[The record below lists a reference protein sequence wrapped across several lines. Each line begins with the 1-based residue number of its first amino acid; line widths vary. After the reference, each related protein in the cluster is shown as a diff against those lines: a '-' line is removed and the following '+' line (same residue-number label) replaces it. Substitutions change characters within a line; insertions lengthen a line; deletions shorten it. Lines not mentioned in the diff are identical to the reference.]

1 MIEGFRRVHATKLA
15 LFASFDETT
24 MLRGG
29 GTLCADFLPPRP
41 LLSALAGRAHIT
53 WVELG
58 IATRRMGSA

>member
-1 MIEGFRRVHATKLA
+1 MIEGFRRVHASKLT
-15 LFASFDETT
+15 LLASFDETT
-24 MLRGG
+24 MLRG

-41 LLSALAGRAHIT
+41 LLSALAGRTHIT